1 MLRYE
6 RENIVELKFH
16 LYSSLLQYNKHFIFS
31 VSSSGLEQMRAVM
44 KIPRKFLLYK
54 VKLLL
59 KESFD
64 FSLLEGFLISF
75 GNEAVGKQKRN
86 SIKFNLKQFND

>member
-1 MLRYE
+1 
-6 RENIVELKFH
+6 
-16 LYSSLLQYNKHFIFS
+16 
-31 VSSSGLEQMRAVM
+31 MRAVM

-64 FSLLEGFLISF
+64 FSLEGFFISF

-86 SIKFNLKQFND
+86 SIKFDLKQFND

>member
-1 MLRYE
+1 
-6 RENIVELKFH
+6 
-16 LYSSLLQYNKHFIFS
+16 
-31 VSSSGLEQMRAVM
+31 MRAVM

-64 FSLLEGFLISF
+64 FSLEGFLF
-75 GNEAVGKQKRN
+75 RLEMK
-86 SIKFNLKQFND
+86 L